1 MSSTPP
7 SEKTA
12 PRNIGTQCEKN
23 YFIGSRS
30 ESKRV
35 RKFCER
41 LWLKENLKKYLRL
54 GVQVTD
60 PLLNVAKWIAY
71 ITEVNMDLF
80 LVLTKYK
87 IFPFK
92 IGAIVVVVS
101 LLLLHLF
108 VIITNESESFR
119 DFKFLLFVA
128 FLSWIVGL
136 MAFCYLHFIWILPS
150 RRLLVGLQQVI
161 NHFFRSKI
169 LF

>member
-7 SEKTA
+7 SEETA
-12 PRNIGTQCEKN
+12 PRNIGTQCEKY

-35 RKFCER
+35 RKLCER
-41 LWLKENLKKYLRL
+41 HWLKENLKKYLRL

-80 LVLTKYK
+80 LVLTKSK

-101 LLLLHLF
+101 LLLLHLL

-119 DFKFLLFVA
+119 AFKFLLFVA

>member
-1 MSSTPP
+1 M
-7 SEKTA
+7 
-12 PRNIGTQCEKN
+12 
-23 YFIGSRS
+23 
-30 ESKRV
+30 SKRV

-41 LWLKENLKKYLRL
+41 LWPKENLKKYLRL

-101 LLLLHLF
+101 FLLLQL
-108 VIITNESESFR
+108 
-119 DFKFLLFVA
+119 
-128 FLSWIVGL
+128 
-136 MAFCYLHFIWILPS
+136 
-150 RRLLVGLQQVI
+150 
-161 NHFFRSKI
+161 
-169 LF
+169 

>member
-1 MSSTPP
+1 M
-7 SEKTA
+7 
-12 PRNIGTQCEKN
+12 
-23 YFIGSRS
+23 
-30 ESKRV
+30 
-35 RKFCER
+35 
-41 LWLKENLKKYLRL
+41 
-54 GVQVTD
+54 
-60 PLLNVAKWIAY
+60 AKWIAY

-101 LLLLHLF
+101 LLVLHLF

-119 DFKFLLFVA
+119 EFEFLLFVA

-136 MAFCYLHFIWILPS
+136 IAFCYLHFIWILPS

-161 NHFFRSKI
+161 KHFFRSTI
-169 LF
+169 LIRSSHPQLSAAKGDMPIIKMEI

>member
-7 SEKTA
+7 SEQTA

-35 RKFCER
+35 RKLCER

-71 ITEVNMDLF
+71 VTEVSVEMLLIF
-80 LVLTKYK
+80 TKYK
-87 IFPFK
+87 IFPSK
-92 IGAIVVVVS
+92 IGATVMVTTP
-101 LLLLHLF
+101 LLL
-108 VIITNESESFR
+108 
-119 DFKFLLFVA
+119 
-128 FLSWIVGL
+128 
-136 MAFCYLHFIWILPS
+136 
-150 RRLLVGLQQVI
+150 
-161 NHFFRSKI
+161 
-169 LF
+169 